1 MCNKRDEKEKEKEK
15 EEEEEEEERLPTL
28 PRCKLVCG
36 NMGPP
41 PFFA

>member
-1 MCNKRDEKEKEKEK
+1 MCNKRDEKEK

-28 PRCKLVCG
+28 PHCKLVCG